1 MLILGKKMGEIDN
14 SPKKPPK
21 TDLEVSQKQGPN
33 LEPPK
38 TQVLVQLT
46 TFVHNAYLCIKTL
59 CQFKVDSFKKTF
71 DLVSGNVGLL
81 SIELLKLM
89 LIT

>member
-1 MLILGKKMGEIDN
+1 MLILGKKMGEIVN

-21 TDLEVSQKQGPN
+21 TDLEVSQKRGPN

-46 TFVHNAYLCIKTL
+46 TFIHNAYLCIETL
-59 CQFKVDSFKKTF
+59 SQFKVDSFKKFF
-71 DLVSGNVGLL
+71 DLDNDKVPKIICS
-81 SIELLKLM
+81 
-89 LIT
+89 